1 MKSISRWLKTGAE
14 GVAAAML
21 AAMFLTF
28 ILQIFSRYVLVSPIG
43 WTLELNLTL
52 WVWLVFWGN
61 AFIVRS
67 RDHVSFDII
76 YLAVRPRTRRIL
88 ALIISAS
95 VAIGLAISLYPTWD
109 YIDFLKIKKSATL
122 KIPLNQIF
130 SIYAVFLIAVVL
142 AHAYHFIDVVRHG
155 APEDRSQPGAKAAG
169 EADK

>member
-1 MKSISRWLKTGAE
+1 MKSTFRWLNIGAE

-61 AFIVRS
+61 AFVVRS

-95 VAIGLAISLYPTWD
+95 VAIGLAISVYPTWD

-130 SIYAVFLIAVVL
+130 SIYVIFLVAAVL
-142 AHAYHFIDVVRHG
+142 ANVYRFVSVMRHG
-155 APEDRSQPGAKAAG
+155 APEDRRPVPETTD
-169 EADK
+169 EADR